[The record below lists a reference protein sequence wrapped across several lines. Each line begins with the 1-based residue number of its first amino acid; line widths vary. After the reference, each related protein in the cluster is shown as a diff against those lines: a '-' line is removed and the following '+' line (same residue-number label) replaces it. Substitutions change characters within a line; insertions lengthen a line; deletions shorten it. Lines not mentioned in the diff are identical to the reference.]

1 MVESAV
7 QQCTHDDVQR
17 IIVVLGKPT
26 EKLNISTT
34 EAIIDSRRQEAKA
47 RGVLET
53 QEIMHSE
60 KRGKAPPFDRWSSLA

>member
-34 EAIIDSRRQEAKA
+34 EAIIAE
-47 RGVLET
+47 
-53 QEIMHSE
+53 
-60 KRGKAPPFDRWSSLA
+60 GKSQKQGGS